1 MHRISA
7 MDDPDAPLGHH
18 WQDSSHVTF
27 GVATAG
33 LVWRT
38 VKIEGSVFTGRE
50 PDEDRY
56 DFDRPRFDSASGRI
70 SWNPTPDLAL
80 QFSHGYLKSPEGP
93 SPPRTGTAPLL
104 RSYIIRRWATTRIG
118 PRPSSGD
125 RTTTPTKAKRNP
137 SSSNPIFSTGVTPF
151 IPGSSGWKNR
161 DTSSCSTA
169 ADLAKIFPIY
179 AASFGYVRDLS
190 HGTGIDI
197 GLGAQFTIDHRPDE
211 LDRYY
216 GDEIGYG
223 FQVFLRIR
231 PSRHAH
237 GEMMETMK

>member
-80 QFSHGYLKSPEGP
+80 QFSHGYLKSPEGLEQ
-93 SPPRTGTAPLL
+93 TATAPPLQ
-104 RSYIIRRWATTRIG
+104 SYIIRR
-118 PRPSSGD
+118 
-125 RTTTPTKAKRNP
+125 
-137 SSSNPIFSTGVTPF
+137 
-151 IPGSSGWKNR
+151 
-161 DTSSCSTA
+161 
-169 ADLAKIFPIY
+169 
-179 AASFGYVRDLS
+179 
-190 HGTGIDI
+190 
-197 GLGAQFTIDHRPDE
+197 
-211 LDRYY
+211 
-216 GDEIGYG
+216 
-223 FQVFLRIR
+223 
-231 PSRHAH
+231 
-237 GEMMETMK
+237 